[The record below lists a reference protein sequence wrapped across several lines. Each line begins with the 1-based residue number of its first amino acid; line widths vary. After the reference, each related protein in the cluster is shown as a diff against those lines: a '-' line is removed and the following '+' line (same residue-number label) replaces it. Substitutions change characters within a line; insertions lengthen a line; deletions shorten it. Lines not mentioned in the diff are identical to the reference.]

1 MLSMQIRVGFEMVY
15 EFAARTPVVL
25 MLNVHPSR
33 ASDMIEPDQLRI
45 TPALPVTRYLDAFGN
60 LCSRLVAPAGELTIS
75 TDALI
80 ADSGLPD
87 PVEPTAR
94 AHEIAELPHDTLVF
108 LLGSRYCETDRLM
121 NAAWSRF
128 GATPPGWPRV
138 QAICDFVHSRVSF
151 GYQHARATRTAA
163 DVVVERRGVCRDF
176 AHLAITLCRCMN
188 IPARYCTGYLGDIG
202 VAPEPEPMDFSA
214 WFEVY
219 LGGRWYAF
227 DARHNV
233 PRIGRIVMA
242 RGRDAADVA
251 FSTTFGANV
260 LKRFAVHTD
269 EAAPSRIEAVER
281 LVA

>member
-1 MLSMQIRVGFEMVY
+1 MQIRVGFEMVY
-15 EFAARTPVVL
+15 EFVARTPMVL

-33 ASDMIEPDQLRI
+33 AADIIEPDELRT
-45 TPALPVTRYLDAFGN
+45 TPTLPLTRYLDQFGN
-60 LCSRLVAPAGELTIS
+60 VCTRLVAPAGELTIS

-87 PVEPTAR
+87 AVELGAR
-94 AHEIAELPHDTLVF
+94 QHEIAELPHDTLAF
-108 LLGSRYCETDRLM
+108 LLGSRYCETERLM
-121 NAAWSRF
+121 EEAWSRF
-128 GATPPGWPRV
+128 GNTLAGWPRV
-138 QAICDFVHSRVSF
+138 QAICDFVHSQVHF

-163 DVVVERRGVCRDF
+163 DVMVERRGVCRDF

-202 VAPEPEPMDFSA
+202 VPPEPEPMDFSA

-219 LGGRWYAF
+219 LGGRWHTF

-233 PRIGRIVMA
+233 PRIGWIVMA

-251 FSTTFGANV
+251 FSTTFGPNV
-260 LKRFAVHTD
+260 LKRFIVRTD
-269 EAAPSRIEAVER
+269 EAEPSGIELVER

>member
-1 MLSMQIRVGFEMVY
+1 MQIRVGFEMVY
-15 EFAARTPVVL
+15 EFFARTPVVL

-33 ASDMIEPDQLRI
+33 AADIIEPDQLRI
-45 TPALPVTRYLDAFGN
+45 TPTLPLTRYLDEFGN
-60 LCSRLVAPAGELTIS
+60 VCTRLVAPAGELTIS

-87 PVEPTAR
+87 AVAPVAR
-94 AHEIAELPHDTLVF
+94 QYEVAELPHETLVF
-108 LLGSRYCETDRLM
+108 LVGSRYCETERLM
-121 NAAWSRF
+121 EEAWSRF
-128 GATPPGWPRV
+128 GNTLPGWPRV
-138 QAICDFVHSRVSF
+138 QAICNFVHSHVHF

-163 DVVVERRGVCRDF
+163 DVMVERRGVCRDF

-188 IPARYCTGYLGDIG
+188 IPARYCTGYLGDIN

-214 WFEVY
+214 WFEVH
-219 LGGRWYAF
+219 LGGRWYTF

-251 FSTTFGANV
+251 FSTTFGPNM
-260 LKRFAVHTD
+260 LKRFIVRTE
-269 EAAPSRIEAVER
+269 EAEPSGIER